1 MKNYSLSIY
10 RISINK
16 RLSKNERVYLSDY
29 DGGKDLLI
37 QLKEYFSTLKVETF
51 TDDLSAIIK
60 DEEES
65 KISRILKK
73 HDGSF
78 ELYTS
83 EGSRYISGLIESGE
97 FGTEEN
103 IINSNTGELKYRKK
117 SVDAQMIPFFF
128 MFHIPEHSHF
138 GYLIIERIGNLG
150 IYSTLV
156 KSIQK
161 FIGPSLEDNVVLKI
175 DPFFVQEVLD
185 RNLNVVSEAK
195 KVILKGI
202 HIKDLNLSKITENL
216 VEDNDTQTDLVYRA
230 ARNCSIQIRKWLDKL
245 NSSKSKQGLYTFKEV
260 EYADVAFELKMGGK
274 VRTVSI
280 ARINNLG
287 TNVEVTDSVE
297 IAPNGYPTYP
307 SLLVEAQKIL
317 SYIKD
322 EKE

>member
-16 RLSKNERVYLSDY
+16 RLNKSEKVCLSDY
-29 DGGKDLLI
+29 DNGKDLLV
-37 QLKEYFSTLKVETF
+37 QLKEYFSTLMVETF
-51 TDDLSAIIK
+51 TDAQTETIN
-60 DEEES
+60 DEEEN

-73 HDGSF
+73 NDGTF
-78 ELYTS
+78 ELYTFK
-83 EGSRYISGLIESGE
+83 GSRYISGLIESGE

-128 MFHIPEHSHF
+128 MFNIPEHSKF

-161 FIGPSLEDNVVLKI
+161 FIGPTLEDNVVLKI
-175 DPFFVQEVLD
+175 EPFFVQEVLD

-202 HIKDLNLSKITENL
+202 HIRDLNLSKITENL

-245 NSSKSKQGLYTFKEV
+245 NSSKNKQGLYTFKEV

-274 VRTVSI
+274 VKTVSI
-280 ARINNLG
+280 AKINNLG
-287 TNVEVTDSVE
+287 TNVEITDSVQ
-297 IAPNGYPTYP
+297 IATNGYPTYQ
-307 SLLVEAQKIL
+307 SLLAEAQKIL